1 MSKAKE
7 DLVPMHHMLD
17 AAQKIVKFIQNS
29 NRADLEK
36 DEKLS
41 LSIVRLLEIIG
52 EAARNVSDQCQDM
65 YPEIPW
71 RQMAGMR
78 NRLIHGYF
86 DVDLNI
92 VWKIATID
100 LPALITEL
108 QQALSSN
115 SE

>member
-1 MSKAKE
+1 MSKAE
-7 DLVPMHHMLD
+7 DLVRMHHMLD
-17 AAQKIVKFIQNS
+17 AAQKVVKFIQNS
-29 NRADLEK
+29 NRADLDK

-52 EAARNVSDQCQDM
+52 KAARNVSDQCQNM

-100 LPALITEL
+100 LPVLITEL
-108 QQALSSN
+108 QQALPNN